1 MLPNASFWLTRS
13 DGSQDDVHLIINNAR
28 RYNKPGTPVHK
39 AAVKL
44 LEFAEPLLVELEG
57 LDTRLSDPSILSHYI
72 SQVLTPEDVEDLFAY
87 KYDTTDPQ
95 GKIARAADR
104 KAKAAAQA
112 EAAAANAAAGIV
124 LVDSDA
130 EGIDGLQKSKGD
142 GGGAGAAPPRTGTQI
157 DEPVDAMVVD
167 GPVPEVSSSAPP
179 MPKGEKRT
187 ADVAGL
193 DGTPRP
199 AARAT
204 RSSAAAAAEQ
214 PLPKREPPA
223 TRKPPA
229 PRASTSRTQS
239 QALARQGSPLKA
251 MPEFLDEPTLDP
263 KATFQ
268 HFEAG

>member
-87 KYDTTDPQ
+87 KYDATDPQ

-104 KAKAAAQA
+104 KAKAAAEA
-112 EAAAANAAAGIV
+112 EAAAANAAAGVPIV
-124 LVDSDA
+124 SGGEGSVAPHGTKRDADA
-130 EGIDGLQKSKGD
+130 EC
-142 GGGAGAAPPRTGTQI
+142 AARPRTATKV
-157 DEPVDAMVVD
+157 DEPVDAMEVD
-167 GPVPEVSSSAPP
+167 EAVPEAASSAPP
-179 MPKGEKRT
+179 VPKGKKRS

-229 PRASTSRTQS
+229 PRASTSRAQS
-239 QALARQGSPLKA
+239 QAAARQGSPSKA